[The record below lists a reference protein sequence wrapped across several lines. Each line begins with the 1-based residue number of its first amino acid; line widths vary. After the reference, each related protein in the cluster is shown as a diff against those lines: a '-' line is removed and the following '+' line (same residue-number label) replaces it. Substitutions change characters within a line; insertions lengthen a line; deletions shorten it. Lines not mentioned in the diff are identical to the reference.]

1 MNEARKPL
9 RIGLLGAA
17 RIAPSAIIFPAQ
29 ATGHELSAVAARD
42 INRAKD
48 FAKQYQIKKT
58 YGSYQELIDD
68 PEIDVVYNA
77 LHNGGHA
84 PWNMRALA
92 AGKNVLSEKPSAS
105 NAAEAQ
111 EVINAVEKSKKV
123 FMEGFHYFYHPVF
136 QKALATIKSGE
147 IGEITKVES
156 SLLIPPPV
164 DGDLRWSFEL
174 AGGSAMDVGCYSIHS
189 QRMICKALTG
199 AEPTVES
206 ATANTRE
213 KDVDSK
219 MSLVLKYPNGV
230 TGFAH
235 GSFEQKEMIAPLTIT
250 GTKGSIHIPNF
261 VVTGWDDRI
270 IIESNGKKRT
280 EHLGSL
286 STYTYQLMS
295 LADRID
301 LGKQLQTDEQDAY
314 ATMKVIDAGYTKS
327 GLPLRPTF
335 KIA

>member
-1 MNEARKPL
+1 
-9 RIGLLGAA
+9 
-17 RIAPSAIIFPAQ
+17 
-29 ATGHELSAVAARD
+29 
-42 INRAKD
+42 
-48 FAKQYQIKKT
+48 
-58 YGSYQELIDD
+58 
-68 PEIDVVYNA
+68 
-77 LHNGGHA
+77 
-84 PWNMRALA
+84 
-92 AGKNVLSEKPSAS
+92 
-105 NAAEAQ
+105 
-111 EVINAVEKSKKV
+111 
-123 FMEGFHYFYHPVF
+123 
-136 QKALATIKSGE
+136 
-147 IGEITKVES
+147 
-156 SLLIPPPV
+156 
-164 DGDLRWSFEL
+164 
-174 AGGSAMDVGCYSIHS
+174 
-189 QRMICKALTG
+189 MICKALTG
-199 AEPTVES
+199 AEPSVES
-206 ATANTRE
+206 AVATTRE

-250 GTKGSIHIPNF
+250 GTNGSIHIPNF

-286 STYTYQLMS
+286 STYTYQLMA

-301 LGKQLQTDEQDAY
+301 LGKTLQTDEHDAY